1 MAKMT
6 GRMAGQNGSVGQII
20 ALGSEIFWNC
30 STFFAVLSR
39 YLVEFY

>member
-20 ALGSEIFWNC
+20 ALSSDIFLHC
-30 STFFAVLSR
+30 STFFAVFAR
-39 YLVEFY
+39 YLVKFY